1 MRYIS
6 YQGIYDGTNY
16 QNANTPPQISKA
28 LLAGFDC
35 MMDVWRIDGKLY
47 VGANNDPNIEVTELY
62 IQGARKWINVQ
73 NDEMK
78 EWIVT
83 KPAKLY
89 PNYFWFETPT
99 PPPAYVTASNGKLIT
114 PGTVPINNDSV
125 IFLPEITDKSMFTTT
140 HLKCYAVCS
149 TYLTYIKRMRNEG
162 LWY

>member
-1 MRYIS
+1 MYYIS
-6 YQGIYDGTNY
+6 YQGIFDGTNY
-16 QNANTPPQISKA
+16 ENANTPPQISKA
-28 LLAGFDC
+28 IQAGYSC
-35 MMDVWRIDGKLY
+35 MVDVWRIDGKLY
-47 VGANNDPNIEVTELY
+47 VGNGNPNIEITEKY
-62 IQGARKWINVQ
+62 VQGPRFWINAQ

-89 PNYFWFETPT
+89 PNYFWFDTPT

-125 IFLPEITDKSMFTTT
+125 MFLPEIQDRSLFSTVK
-140 HLKCYAVCS
+140 LKCYGICS
-149 TYLTYIKRMRNEG
+149 TYLNFVGRMRSEG